1 MTIVRPEPEQPGQ
14 HVPATYFTDALPRRA
29 LRLGGR
35 TSHLARAYAQRVI
48 AALASVAPGIEIEYV
63 PIVTSADRHKGDLAA
78 LGGKGLFMKE
88 IDKAL
93 SVGEIDAAVHCM
105 KDVPGDV
112 PLPKGLVFAAYLRR
126 DDVRDAVV
134 FPEGSKY
141 ASLADL
147 PPGSRVGTSAVRRK
161 AQILRARPDLQV
173 IRYRGNVIPRIT
185 RLDEEQP
192 ADALVLARGGLVK
205 VGMDHRISQVLDM
218 EDMCPAI
225 GAGVVGVQCRAADEG
240 IVELLQMIDHAETRT
255 HILAERTMLHALQG
269 HCNSP
274 LAGHCATTG
283 DGQLSLIGM
292 VFSRDGDTFAYAH
305 EWDKLDHAH
314 ELGTYVAANLIRKGA
329 RSIIA
334 GTRIE

>member
-1 MTIVRPEPEQPGQ
+1 MTIVPSGSAPSPMQ
-14 HVPATYFTDALPRRA
+14 AYFSDALPDRA

-35 TSHLARAYAQRVI
+35 TSHLARAYARRVI
-48 AALASVAPGIEIEYV
+48 DAMTAVAPGLEVEYV
-63 PIVTSADRHKGDLAA
+63 PIDTSADRHKGDLSE

-93 SVGEIDAAVHCM
+93 MVGEIDAAVHCM

-112 PLPKGLVFAAYLRR
+112 PLPKQLVFAAYTER

-141 ASLADL
+141 GSIEEL
-147 PPGSRVGTSAVRRK
+147 PPGAKIGTSAVRRK
-161 AQILRARPDLQV
+161 AQLLRHRPDLNV
-173 IRYRGNVIPRIT
+173 VRFRGNVIPRLT
-185 RLDEEQP
+185 RLDEEREV
-192 ADALVLARGGLVK
+192 DALVLALGGLAK
-205 VGMDHRISQVLDM
+205 VGMDHRVSQVLSMDA
-218 EDMCPAI
+218 MCPAT
-225 GAGVVGVQCRAADEG
+225 GAGVVGVQCRKADEG
-240 IVELLQMIDHAETRT
+240 IVELLQMIDHPETRN
-255 HILAERTMLHALQG
+255 HILAERTLLHALQG

-274 LAGHCATTG
+274 IAGHCHTTE

-305 EWDKLDHAH
+305 EWDRPDRAY
-314 ELGTYVAANLIRKGA
+314 ELGAYVAADLNRKNA

-334 GTRIE
+334 GTRIH

>member
-1 MTIVRPEPEQPGQ
+1 MP
-14 HVPATYFTDALPRRA
+14 
-29 LRLGGR
+29 
-35 TSHLARAYAQRVI
+35 
-48 AALASVAPGIEIEYV
+48 IE
-63 PIVTSADRHKGDLAA
+63 TSADRHKGDLSD

-93 SVGEIDAAVHCM
+93 ATGQIDAAVHAM

-126 DDVRDAVV
+126 EDVRDAVV
-134 FPEGSKY
+134 FPEGSKHTSI
-141 ASLADL
+141 AEL
-147 PPGSRVGTSAVRRK
+147 PPGARIGTSAVRRK
-161 AQILRARPDLQV
+161 AQLLRRRPDLNIQ
-173 IRYRGNVIPRIT
+173 RYRGNVVPRIT
-185 RLDEEQP
+185 RLDEEREM
-192 ADALVLARGGLVK
+192 DALVLARGGLVEL
-205 VGMDHRISQVLDM
+205 GMDHRISQVLTTD
-218 EDMCPAI
+218 EMCPAI
-225 GAGVVGVQCRAADEG
+225 GAGVVGVQCRKGDEG

-274 LAGHCATTG
+274 IAGHCHTTE

-305 EWDKLDHAH
+305 EWDTTDHAS
-314 ELGTYVAANLIRKGA
+314 ELGAFVAASLTRKNA

-334 GTRIE
+334 GTRLH